1 MTTAINESALL
12 SIRKIRGILALKKE
26 MEPQVFASLQKFGN
40 RNQLLDLMFELPYLK
55 IDLLV
60 KKGIAHRE
68 TASGYLKKLEQDGLL
83 TPYKTGKGKCFV
95 NHRLM
100 DLLVR
105 RA

>member
-1 MTTAINESALL
+1 
-12 SIRKIRGILALKKE
+12 
-26 MEPQVFASLQKFGN
+26 
-40 RNQLLDLMFELPYLK
+40 MFELPYLK

-83 TPYKTGKGKCFV
+83 AAYKAGKSTYYV

-105 RA
+105 RS

>member
-1 MTTAINESALL
+1 
-12 SIRKIRGILALKKE
+12 
-26 MEPQVFASLQKFGN
+26 
-40 RNQLLDLMFELPYLK
+40 MFELPYLK

-68 TASGYLKKLEQDGLL
+68 TTFVYLKKPEQDGLL
-83 TPYKTGKGKCFV
+83 TDCKAMKSIYSI

-105 RA
+105 LS